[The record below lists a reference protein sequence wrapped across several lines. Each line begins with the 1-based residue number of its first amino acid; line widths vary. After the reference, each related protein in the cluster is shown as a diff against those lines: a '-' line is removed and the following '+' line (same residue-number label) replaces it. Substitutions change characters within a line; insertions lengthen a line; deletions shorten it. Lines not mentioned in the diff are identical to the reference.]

1 METLIIHPKNNEQLA
16 ALIAVAKAMKV
27 SYETESKA
35 HCILNHTPNSLTA
48 KTIKDAHNGK
58 GIGEPITDIKA
69 FMKSL

>member
-16 ALIAVAKAMKV
+16 ALIAVAKAMKI
-27 SYETESKA
+27 SFETKITSSD
-35 HCILNHTPNSLTA
+35 HTPNALTA
-48 KTIKDAHNGK
+48 KTIEDAHQGK